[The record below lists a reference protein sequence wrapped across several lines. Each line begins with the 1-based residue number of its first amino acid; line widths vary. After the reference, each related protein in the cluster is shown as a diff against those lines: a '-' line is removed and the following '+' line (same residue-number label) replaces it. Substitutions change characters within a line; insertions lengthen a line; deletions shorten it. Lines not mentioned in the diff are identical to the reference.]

1 VSRRGKSF
9 ETYNLSANR
18 GAVNR
23 RSFVIEI
30 GSATKTSAGQSGSR
44 NLAPYH
50 KIEIMAKRDG
60 ASIQVISHGP
70 SCLDG
75 VMAAAA
81 VRRFYQGQ
89 RVRVT
94 FAANGESDRVI
105 QELKPHPGGRCDE
118 IWITDLSWTSLETAE
133 RLNTLTRNGTRIY
146 WIDHHRT
153 AVSRAN
159 APEFVV
165 AFAGRVLSE
174 EYSAAKLTFNFLRQL
189 AHEQGDEECYLN
201 YQNFAPFAELADDHD
216 RWIHRIAGSADWAL
230 AVQTMGG
237 IESYREIIRLREPI
251 MSRKLKAALEIG
263 RNALD
268 RSLEIA
274 NATLVERP
282 LGSGLRVR
290 SACCIGYSS
299 EVASRLYEGQTQ
311 TVIALFDLRSL
322 GVSLRR
328 SADCAVDLSLLAQ
341 HFAGFAID
349 ELKRAPAERLAQL
362 LGERLEEPDG

>member
-1 VSRRGKSF
+1 MPKRGGP
-9 ETYNLSANR
+9 T
-18 GAVNR
+18 
-23 RSFVIEI
+23 
-30 GSATKTSAGQSGSR
+30 
-44 NLAPYH
+44 
-50 KIEIMAKRDG
+50 
-60 ASIQVISHGP
+60 IQVISHGP

-81 VRRFYQGQ
+81 VRRFYQPL
-89 RVRVT
+89 RVHVT
-94 FAANGESDRVI
+94 FAANGESDHVI
-105 QELKPHPGGRCDE
+105 QELKARPGGRCDE
-118 IWITDLSWTSLETAE
+118 IWITDLSWTSLATAQH
-133 RLNTLTRNGTRIY
+133 LNTLAREGTRIY

-153 AVSRAN
+153 AVSRGD
-159 APEFVV
+159 APEFRV

-174 EYSAAKLTFNFLRQL
+174 EYSAAKLTFNFLRGL
-189 AHEQGDEECYLN
+189 ARTNGDQNAHFN
-201 YQNFAPFAELADDHD
+201 YQEFAPFAELADDHD
-216 RWIHRIAGSADWAL
+216 RWIHRIQGSADWAL
-230 AVQTMGG
+230 AVQTLGG
-237 IESYREIIRLREPI
+237 AESYREIIRLREPI

-268 RSLEIA
+268 KSLEIA

-328 SADCAVDLSLLAQ
+328 SADCEVDLSLLAQ
-341 HFAGFAID
+341 HFGGGGHPAAAGFAVD

-362 LGERLEEPDG
+362 LGERLESRNR